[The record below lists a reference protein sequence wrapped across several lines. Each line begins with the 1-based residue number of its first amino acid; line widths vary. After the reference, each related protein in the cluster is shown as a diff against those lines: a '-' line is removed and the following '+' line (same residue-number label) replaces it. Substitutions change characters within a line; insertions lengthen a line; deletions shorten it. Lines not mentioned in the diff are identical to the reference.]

1 MSAEPVRIS
10 GYARPDFDVPKTS
23 LRFDLDPEETHVR
36 ARFDIMRREG
46 ARTENHLRLDGQDLT
61 LVKVSLN
68 GKILAASSGY
78 VVDSEGLTIFDVP
91 DNCSVET
98 EAIIRPVDNRSGLGL
113 FLLDGIL
120 ATQCETVGFR
130 RLSYG
135 LDRPDVL
142 SVYDVVL
149 SGTAREYP
157 VLLSNGECI
166 AEGWE
171 DGKHWAHW
179 RDWTPKPSYLFG
191 LVAGRLESRKR
202 VYCSSSGH
210 RIALAAW
217 AAPKDIARCDFALDA
232 LEAAMRWDEEQWG
245 VECDLSTYNIVGID
259 GFPTAMEN
267 KGLNIFS
274 AQEFAADQLSTT
286 DDEYTSIELTIGHE
300 YFHNLTGNRITV
312 RDWFQKPL
320 KEALTRFRDRSFSQ
334 WQGAAEMRRLDFVSA
349 LHRNQFAEEDGP
361 GAHAVQPE
369 HFRDLPDFISTTIYD
384 KGAELFRMLQTLV
397 GPDLFRRAMARV
409 VESLDG
415 TAVTLDEFLD
425 CFARQSAL
433 DIGQFRNWFHRS
445 GRPKLYVRRVQEPG
459 STTCTLAISQQ
470 TSPTAGDGNPP
481 LRVVPIRIAFRTT
494 DGEKLAGGDEQL
506 IVLSK
511 AEHSFR
517 FPDVPQDAIPS
528 LLRGFSAPVSLESD
542 LTRAELSS
550 LARHDDDAVTRWLS
564 MRTLARETML
574 AMSRRMGEELPAN
587 HDPLLSRTWR
597 DIAHDNATPYG
608 LRAHLMDLPEEPFVS
623 ANLPVIDLDGTESA
637 RRMLFAEIAG
647 TSPDLVDLYEKSSVV
662 APYQPAPA
670 DMERRRFRRVLLKSM
685 CAGGLSVAVDI
696 AHRQLES
703 ADNLTEQ
710 VDALSVLVDFDSERE
725 RAAETAFAK
734 WRDNGAALVHWFRV
748 QAGSRLPD
756 TADHVGS
763 LLAHPAFDIERP
775 DHVFAII
782 GSFCRTNRVAFH
794 AKSGA
799 GYALLEN
806 LVAVADARAPHR
818 VHWLM
823 PLILEWRRY
832 DAARQTMMR
841 ASLERMYAR
850 PDASAS
856 LRHLIDR
863 AFA

>member
-10 GYARPDFDVPKTS
+10 GYVRPEFDVPKTS
-23 LRFDLDPEETHVR
+23 LRFDLDPEKTRVR
-36 ARFDIMRREG
+36 ARFDIVRRDG
-46 ARTENHLRLDGQDLT
+46 ARTDNHLRLDGQDLR

-68 GKILAASSGY
+68 GKVLAASSQY
-78 VVDSEGLTIFDVP
+78 VVDPEGLTIFDVP
-91 DNCSVET
+91 DKFFVET
-98 EAIIRPVDNRSGLGL
+98 ETIIRPVGNRSGLGL
-113 FLLDGIL
+113 FLLNGTL

-135 LDRPDVL
+135 LDRPDIL

-149 SGTAREYP
+149 SGPVRDYP

-179 RDWTPKPSYLFG
+179 RDLTPKPSYLFG
-191 LVAGRLESRKR
+191 LVAGQLESRKR
-202 VYCSSSGH
+202 IYCSSSG
-210 RIALAAW
+210 RKIALAAW
-217 AAPKDIARCDFALDA
+217 AASKDIGRCDFALDA

-274 AQEFAADQLSTT
+274 AQEFAADRFSTT

-334 WQGAAEMRRLDFVSA
+334 WRGASEMRRLDFVSA

-384 KGAELFRMLQTLV
+384 KGAELFRMLQTLA

-409 VESLDG
+409 VENLDG

-445 GRPKLYVRRVQEPG
+445 GRPKLCVRRVQEPG
-459 STTCTLAISQQ
+459 NTTCTLAISQQ
-470 TSPTAGDGNPP
+470 TSPTADGGDPP
-481 LRVVPIRIAFRTT
+481 LRVVPIRIAFRTD
-494 DGEKLAGGDEQL
+494 DGGYLARGDERL
-506 IVLSK
+506 IVLSGD
-511 AEHSFR
+511 ESFFR
-517 FPDVPQDAIPS
+517 FPDVPQGAVPS
-528 LLRGFSAPVSLESD
+528 LLRGFSAPVSLETD
-542 LTRAELSS
+542 LTRTELSL
-550 LARHDDDAVTRWLS
+550 LARHDDDAVSRWLS

-574 AMSRRMGEELPAN
+574 VMSRRMGEELAAN
-587 HDPLLSRTWR
+587 REPIFSRTWT
-597 DIAHDNATPYG
+597 DIAHDGATPYG

-623 ANLPVIDLDGTESA
+623 ATLPVIDIDGTEFA
-637 RRMLFAEIAG
+637 RRILLADIAG
-647 TSPDLVDLYEKSSVV
+647 PSSDLVGLYESSR
-662 APYQPAPA
+662 AASPYKPEPA

-685 CAGGLSVAVDI
+685 CAGGLSAAVDI
-696 AHRQLES
+696 AHRQLEC

-710 VDALSVLVDFDSERE
+710 ADAFSALVDLGSERE
-725 RAAETAFAK
+725 RAVETAFAR

-756 TADHVGS
+756 AADHVGS
-763 LLAHPAFDIERP
+763 LLAHPAFDLERP
-775 DHVFAII
+775 DHVFAIV

-799 GYALLEN
+799 GYALLED
-806 LVAVADARAPHR
+806 LVAVADVRAPHR

-832 DAARQTMMR
+832 DAARQAMMR

-863 AFA
+863 AFV